1 MKLQT
6 YSKEPLNIVG
16 AVQVHVEYD
25 GQTAQLTLIIVK
37 GDGPTLLGRDW
48 LSGRW
53 HCSHARIIIER
64 RKSLYTPLTVY
75 VLYIYL
81 LYIIVIA

>member
-1 MKLQT
+1 MYESQT

-48 LSGRW
+48 LS
-53 HCSHARIIIER
+53 A
-64 RKSLYTPLTVY
+64 
-75 VLYIYL
+75 
-81 LYIIVIA
+81 

>member
-1 MKLQT
+1 MYESQT

-37 GDGPTLLGRDW
+37 GNH
-48 LSGRW
+48 SKGRW
-53 HCSHARIIIER
+53 PH
-64 RKSLYTPLTVY
+64 LVG
-75 VLYIYL
+75 
-81 LYIIVIA
+81 